1 LAGSGLPSYDLSVL
15 NLHSIL
21 PKRVDLHVVPPLGR
35 LFALN
40 FLNPF
45 VILRAFAMVDLI
57 IPEDDYMAGLKRA
70 LISVSDKTGVVDM
83 AQGLAALGAEI
94 LSTGGTAKALRDAGI
109 TVTDV
114 ATYTGSPEILD
125 GRVKTL
131 HPKIHG
137 GLLGRRS
144 VPEHAA
150 QMQQYGIEPIDVV
163 VVNLY
168 PFEAAIA
175 KPDCTFEHAI
185 ENIDIGGPSMLR
197 SAAKNHE
204 DVLVVVNPT
213 DYTRVLEALAEGR
226 VSSALR
232 CELAMKVFQHTARYD
247 TLIAG
252 YLEKQ
257 GQQGNEAKFPA
268 LLSLQYERVQ
278 ALRYGENP
286 HQQGSFYRELS
297 SREPSVSRAT
307 MLHGKAMSYN
317 NYLDANS
324 ALELA
329 KEFAEPAVVI
339 VKHNNPCGVALGG
352 TPVEAYVR
360 ARETDP
366 VSAFGGVIAFNRP
379 VDLTA
384 AKEIT
389 STFVE
394 VVVAPGY
401 TSDALPELKRK
412 KDLRLL
418 DVGSLMVSTREGLD
432 LKKIVGGL
440 IVQDRDL
447 GVLADLTTLSV
458 PTQRRPTDEEYAACA
473 FAWKVCKHVKSNAIV
488 YARAGQTV
496 GIGAGQMSRVD
507 SVKLAGMKAVLPVK
521 GCVMAS
527 DAFFPFRDGVDAAA
541 QAGITALIQPGGSI
555 RDQEVIQAADE
566 HHMTMILTGMR
577 HFRH

>member
-1 LAGSGLPSYDLSVL
+1 
-15 NLHSIL
+15 
-21 PKRVDLHVVPPLGR
+21 
-35 LFALN
+35 
-40 FLNPF
+40 
-45 VILRAFAMVDLI
+45 
-57 IPEDDYMAGLKRA
+57 MAGIKRA
-70 LISVSDKTGVVDM
+70 LISVSDKTGVVEM
-83 AQGLAALGAEI
+83 AKGLAALGAEI
-94 LSTGGTAKALRDAGI
+94 LSTGGTAKALRDAGVP
-109 TVTDV
+109 VTDV
-114 ATYTGSPEILD
+114 AAYTGSPEILD

-137 GLLGRRS
+137 GLLGRRT
-144 VPEHAA
+144 VPKHVAE
-150 QMQQYGIEPIDVV
+150 MQQHGIGPIDVV

-168 PFEAAIA
+168 PFEAAIS

-204 DVLVVVNPT
+204 DVLVVVDPA
-213 DYTRVLEALAEGR
+213 DYGRVLEALKAGT
-226 VSSALR
+226 VTPVLR
-232 CELAMKVFQHTARYD
+232 RELAGKVFQHTARYD
-247 TLIAG
+247 GLIAG

-257 GQQGNEAKFPA
+257 VQGDTAKFPA
-268 LLSLQYERVQ
+268 ILSLQYER
-278 ALRYGENP
+278 AELLRYGENP
-286 HQQGSFYRELS
+286 HQQGAFYREPG
-297 SREPSVSRAT
+297 SREASVSRAKV
-307 MLHGKAMSYN
+307 LHGKAMSYN

-324 ALELA
+324 ALELV
-329 KEFAEPAVVI
+329 KEFEETATVI
-339 VKHNNPCGVALGG
+339 VKHNNPCGVALGTG
-352 TPVEAYVR
+352 AMEAYVR

-379 VDLTA
+379 VDLAA

-394 VVVAPGY
+394 VVIAPAFHE
-401 TSDALPELKRK
+401 DALAELKRK

-418 DVGSLMVSTREGLD
+418 DVGPLTGGAREGLD
-432 LKKIVGGL
+432 LKKLVGGL

-447 GVLADLTTLSV
+447 GALADLRKLAV
-458 PTQRRPTDEEYAACA
+458 PTKRKPTEEEYAACA

-507 SVKLAGMKAVLPVK
+507 SVKLAGTKAVLPIK

-527 DAFFPFRDGVDAAA
+527 DAFFPFRDGLDAAA
-541 QAGITALIQPGGSI
+541 QAGITAVIQPGGSI
-555 RDQEVIQAADE
+555 RDQEIVTAADE
-566 HHMTMILTGMR
+566 HQMAMILTGMR

>member
-1 LAGSGLPSYDLSVL
+1 V
-15 NLHSIL
+15 
-21 PKRVDLHVVPPLGR
+21 
-35 LFALN
+35 
-40 FLNPF
+40 
-45 VILRAFAMVDLI
+45 
-57 IPEDDYMAGLKRA
+57 
-70 LISVSDKTGVVDM
+70 
-83 AQGLAALGAEI
+83 AA
-94 LSTGGTAKALRDAGI
+94 
-109 TVTDV
+109 
-114 ATYTGSPEILD
+114 YTGSPEILD

-137 GLLGRRS
+137 GLLGRRKDAKH
-144 VPEHAA
+144 VAE
-150 QMQQYGIEPIDVV
+150 MQQQGIGPIDVL

-175 KPDCTFEHAI
+175 KPDCTFDHAI

-197 SAAKNHE
+197 SAAKNHD
-204 DVLVVVNPT
+204 DVLVVVDPA
-213 DYTRVLEALAEGR
+213 DYGRVLDALKGGTAT
-226 VSSALR
+226 SALR
-232 CELAMKVFQHTARYD
+232 RELAAKVFQHTARYD
-247 TLIAG
+247 GLIAG

-257 GQQGNEAKFPA
+257 TQGPRQSDAAKFPA
-268 LLSLQYERVQ
+268 ILSLQYER
-278 ALRYGENP
+278 AETLRYGENP
-286 HQQGSFYRELS
+286 HQQGAFYRELG
-297 SREPSVSRAT
+297 SREPSVSRAKV
-307 MLHGKAMSYN
+307 LHGKAMSYN

-329 KEFAEPAVVI
+329 KEFAETAAVI
-339 VKHNNPCGVALGG
+339 VKHNNPCGVALGVG
-352 TPVEAYVR
+352 PVEAYMK

-366 VSAFGGVIAFNRP
+366 VSAFGGVIAFNRA
-379 VDLTA
+379 VDLAT

-401 TSDALPELKRK
+401 QEEALAELKRK

-418 DVGSLMVSTREGLD
+418 DIGPLALDVREGLD
-432 LKKIVGGL
+432 LKKLVGGL

-447 GVLADLTTLSV
+447 GALSDLQALKV
-458 PTQRRPTDEEYAACA
+458 PTKRKPTDEEYAACA

-527 DAFFPFRDGVDAAA
+527 DAFFPFRDGLDAAA
-541 QAGITALIQPGGSI
+541 QAGVTAVIQPGGSI
-555 RDQEVIQAADE
+555 RDQEVVAAADE
-566 HHMTMILTGMR
+566 HQIAMILTGMR

>member
-1 LAGSGLPSYDLSVL
+1 MTRYAAL
-15 NLHSIL
+15 NL
-21 PKRVDLHVVPPLGR
+21 LG
-35 LFALN
+35 AS
-40 FLNPF
+40 
-45 VILRAFAMVDLI
+45 VILRAFFASQQQNHMRNT
-57 IPEDDYMAGLKRA
+57 MAGVTRA
-70 LISVSDKTGVVDM
+70 LLSVSDKTGIVDM
-83 AQGLAALGAEI
+83 AKRLVALGAEI
-94 LSTGGTAKALRDAGI
+94 LSTGGTARALREAGI
-109 TVTDV
+109 AVTDV
-114 ATYTGSPEILD
+114 AAYTGSPEILD

-144 VPEHAA
+144 LPEHVA
-150 QMQQYGIEPIDVV
+150 QMQQHGIGLIDVV

-175 KPDCTFEHAI
+175 KPDCTFDHAI

-204 DVLVVVNPT
+204 DVLVVVDPT
-213 DYTRVLEALAEGR
+213 DYGRVLDAVKAGT
-226 VSSALR
+226 VPSTLR
-232 CELAMKVFQHTARYD
+232 RELAMKVFQHTARYD
-247 TLIAG
+247 SLIAG

-257 GQQGNEAKFPA
+257 GNELKFPA
-268 LLSLQYERVQ
+268 ILSLQYERVET
-278 ALRYGENP
+278 LRYGENP
-286 HQQGSFYRELS
+286 HQQGAFYRELN

-307 MLHGKAMSYN
+307 VLHGKTMSYN

-329 KEFAEPAVVI
+329 KEFTETAAVI
-339 VKHNNPCGVALGG
+339 VKHNNPCGVALGA
-352 TPVEAYVR
+352 TPVEAYMR

-379 VDLTA
+379 VDLPA

-401 TSDALPELKRK
+401 SDDALAELKRK

-418 DVGSLMVSTREGLD
+418 DVGSLSVTTGDGLD
-432 LKKIVGGL
+432 LKKLVGGV

-447 GVLADLTTLSV
+447 GALADLKTLQV
-458 PTQRRPTDEEYAACA
+458 PTQRRPTDDEYAACA

-488 YARAGQTV
+488 YARTDQTV

-521 GCVMAS
+521 SCVMAS
-527 DAFFPFRDGVDAAA
+527 DAFFPFRDGLDAAA

-555 RDQEVIQAADE
+555 RDKEVIQAADE
-566 HHMTMILTGMR
+566 HQMAMILTGMR